1 MLSFSARG
9 PDAIQLLQVPARGTT
24 LCLALAHNHAHFS
37 RPATTIQRT
46 GHMEQKQTEAEQLDA
61 LIESVVEAQ
70 KIYATYSQEQVDAI
84 FHHAA
89 AVATAHRIDLARM
102 AVEETGMGIME
113 DKVIKNHFAAEY
125 VYNKYKDVPTCGV
138 ITDDPVDGYREIAEP
153 LGVVACIVP
162 TTNPTSTAIFKAL
175 ICLKTRNGA
184 VFSPHPRATK
194 STREAVMLILKAA
207 VEAGA
212 PENILACIE
221 HPTMEAS
228 RQLMGHRGIALILA
242 TGGPGMVHSAY
253 SSGTPAIGVGAGNT
267 PVIIDEKAD
276 IRMAVN
282 SILLSKTFDNG
293 MICASEQTVIVV
305 KSVADAVREEFL
317 RHGAWFAR
325 PEEAEKLAS
334 VIFAKGRLNANIV
347 GQSAARIADMAG
359 IEVAPQTKVLIAERA
374 AIDPADPFAHEKLSP
389 VLGFYQAEDFEAAVK
404 MARELILLG
413 GAGHTSALYT
423 DETCKERVQ
432 LFEERMPTGRTL
444 INMPASQGAIGD
456 VYNFRVAPS
465 LTLGCGSWGGNS
477 VSENIGVKHLM
488 NIKTVA
494 CRRENMLWFRVPRK
508 IYFKLGCLRPALQE
522 YAHKK
527 RCLIVTDESMVNLGF
542 VAKVTDVLD
551 ELGMDVRIFSDVHP
565 DPDMATAKRILEL
578 ANGFEPDL
586 FVALGGGSPMDA
598 AKIVWLMYE
607 VPSMQLDDIA
617 LRFMD
622 IRKRIVSFP
631 ELGRKAEMV
640 CIPTTSGTGSEVTP
654 FAVITDEKTG
664 IKYPV
669 ADYALTP
676 DMAIVDPEFVMNQPR
691 ALAAAAGLDVLTHA
705 IEAYTSV
712 MASNYADG
720 QAMEAIRLVFKD
732 LKKSVNREENW
743 MQAREKM
750 HYAATIAGMAFANAF
765 LGVCHSLAHALGS
778 TFHLPH
784 GMANAL
790 MLSYVIEY
798 NATDNPT
805 KQGMLPQYKYPWVKG
820 RYARIADM
828 LHLANDI
835 PGDTPEDRTR
845 KTMRLVRAIEQLKK
859 DVGIPGSLREAG
871 ITESDFLARLD
882 EMALH
887 AFDDQCTGANPRY
900 PLVSELKE
908 LYRKAFYGELPRAM
922 QNTD

>member
-1 MLSFSARG
+1 MTGDPSSAQSHT
-9 PDAIQLLQVPARGTT
+9 PVFGTIYKENT
-24 LCLALAHNHAHFS
+24 A
-37 RPATTIQRT
+37 
-46 GHMEQKQTEAEQLDA
+46 HMEQAHTEAEQLDA
-61 LIESVVEAQ
+61 LIERVVEAQ
-70 KIYATYSQEQVDAI
+70 KVYATYSQEQVDAI
-84 FHHAA
+84 FQHAA
-89 AVATAHRIDLARM
+89 AAATAHRIDLARM
-102 AVEETGMGIME
+102 AVEETGMGVME

-125 VYNKYKDVPTCGV
+125 VYNKYRDVRTCGV
-138 ITDDPVDGYREIAEP
+138 ITDDVVDGYREIAEP

-194 STREAVMLILKAA
+194 STKAAVELILKAA

-212 PENILACIE
+212 PEHILGCIE
-221 HPTMEAS
+221 QPTMEAS
-228 RQLMGHRGIALILA
+228 RQLMCHRGIALILA

-293 MICASEQTVIVV
+293 MICASEQTVVV
-305 KSVADAVREEFL
+305 VQSVAEAVREEFL
-317 RHGAWFAR
+317 RHGAWFASE
-325 PEEAEKLAS
+325 EEAARLAS
-334 VIFAKGRLNANIV
+334 VLFVKGRLNAGIV
-347 GQSAARIADMAG
+347 GQPAARIAAMAG
-359 IEVAPQTKVLIAERA
+359 IEVPELTKVLIAERA
-374 AIDPADPFAHEKLSP
+374 SLDPADPFAHEKLSP
-389 VLGFYQAEDFEAAVK
+389 VLGFYRAPDFAAAVEL
-404 MARELILLG
+404 ARELILLG

-423 DETCKERVQ
+423 DETCQDRVA
-432 LFEERMPTGRTL
+432 LFQQRLPTGRTL

-508 IYFKLGCLRPALQE
+508 IYFKLGCLRPALEE
-522 YAHKK
+522 YSHKK
-527 RCLIVTDESMVNLGF
+527 RCLIVTDESMVTLGF
-542 VAKVTDVLD
+542 ASRVTEIL
-551 ELGMDVRIFSDVHP
+551 EGLGQDVRIFSDVHP
-565 DPDMATAKRILEL
+565 DPDMATARRILEL
-578 ANGFEPDL
+578 ARGFEPDL
-586 FVALGGGSPMDA
+586 IVALGGGSPMDA

-607 VPSMQLDDIA
+607 VPAMQLDDIA

-664 IKYPV
+664 VKYPV

-676 DMAIVDPEFVMNQPR
+676 DMAIVDPEFVLNQPR
-691 ALAAAAGLDVLTHA
+691 GLAASAGLDVLTHA

-720 QAMEAIRLVFKD
+720 QAMEAIRLVFKY
-732 LKKSVNREENW
+732 LKKSVNREDNW
-743 MQAREKM
+743 LQAREKM

-828 LHLANDI
+828 LHLADDI
-835 PGDTPEDRTR
+835 RGDSPEDRAR
-845 KTMRLVRAIEQLKK
+845 KTRRLVRAIEQLKK
-859 DVGIPGSLREAG
+859 DVGLPCSLREAG
-871 ITESDFLARLD
+871 VTESDFLARLD
-882 EMALH
+882 DMALR

-900 PLVSELKE
+900 PLVNELKD
-908 LYRKAFYGELPRAM
+908 LYRKAFYGELPEALK
-922 QNTD
+922 NDD